1 MREIRMVD
9 LKSQYLKIKNE
20 IDSAIQ
26 NVIDTASFVKSPVIT
41 KFEGDLSDYLGAS
54 HVIACGNG
62 TDALQI
68 SLMALDLSPGDEIIT
83 PVFTFIST
91 VEVICLLGLKPVLID
106 VDPGT
111 FNIDTDAL
119 ESLVTKKTKAIIP
132 VHLFGQCANMNR
144 ITEIASAANIRII
157 EDAAQA
163 MGCNFYMKDNKPLK
177 AGTIGHIGCTSFFP
191 SKNLACFGDGG
202 AIITGDDML
211 AKKIRTIA
219 NHGMQVRY
227 HYDYIGVNSRLDS
240 IQAAILSVK
249 LKYLDSYNMARQKA
263 AGFYDNAFNDVP
275 AISVPFRTE
284 YSDHI
289 FHQYTLKIQNGK
301 RDELKEYLYS
311 KGIPSMIYYP
321 VPLHMQ
327 KAFTSLGH
335 KKGDFPVS
343 EEICEKVISL
353 PMHTELDEEQTKY
366 ISRTVIDFINK

>member
-1 MREIRMVD
+1 MVD
-9 LKSQYLKIKNE
+9 LKSQYLKIKQE

-26 NVIDTASFVKSPVIT
+26 NVIDSAYFVKSPVIT
-41 KFEGDLSDYLGAS
+41 KFESDLSDYLGAP

-68 SLMALDLSPGDEIIT
+68 SLMSLDLKPGDEIIT
-83 PVFTFIST
+83 PVFTFIAT

-106 VDPGT
+106 VDPDT
-111 FNIDTDAL
+111 FNIDTKAL
-119 ESLVTKKTKAIIP
+119 ESIITERTKAIIP
-132 VHLFGQCANMNR
+132 VHLFGQCADMNR
-144 ITEIASAANIRII
+144 ITEITSAANIRII

-163 MGCNFYMKDNKPLK
+163 MGCNFYMKDNKSLK

-202 AIITGDDML
+202 AIITRDDAM

-219 NHGMQVRY
+219 NHGMQVKY

-240 IQAAILSVK
+240 IQAAILGVK

-263 AGFYDNAFNDVP
+263 AGFYDNAFKDIP
-275 AISVPFRTE
+275 AINIPLRAP

-301 RDELKEYLYS
+301 RNELKEYLHS

-321 VPLHMQ
+321 VPLHLQ
-327 KAFTSLGH
+327 KAFAFLGH
-335 KKGDFPVS
+335 KKGDFPAS
-343 EEICEKVISL
+343 EEICEKVLSL
-353 PMHTELDEEQTKY
+353 PMHTELDEEQTNY
-366 ISRTVIDFINK
+366 INRTVIDFINK

>member
-9 LKSQYLKIKNE
+9 LKSQYLKIKQE

-26 NVIDTASFVKSPVIT
+26 NVIDSASFVKSPVVA
-41 KFEGDLSDYLGAS
+41 KFERDLSDYLGAP

-68 SLMALDLSPGDEIIT
+68 SLMALDLKPGDEIIT
-83 PVFTFIST
+83 PVFTFIAT

-106 VDPGT
+106 VNPDT

-119 ESLVTKKTKAIIP
+119 EALVTDRTKAIIP
-132 VHLFGQCANMNR
+132 VHLFGQCAEMNR
-144 ITEIASAANIRII
+144 ITQIASAANIRII

-202 AIITGDDML
+202 AIITRDDIL

-219 NHGMQVRY
+219 NHGMQVKY
-227 HYDYIGVNSRLDS
+227 HYDYVGVNSRLDS

-249 LKYLDSYNMARQKA
+249 LKYLDSYNKARQKA
-263 AGFYDNAFNDVP
+263 AGFYDNAFRDIP
-275 AISVPFRTE
+275 AINLPFRAP
-284 YSDHI
+284 YSEHI

-301 RDELKEYLYS
+301 RDELKEYLHS

-321 VPLHMQ
+321 VPLHLQ
-327 KAFTSLGH
+327 KAFAFLGY
-335 KKGDFPVS
+335 KKGDFPAS
-343 EEICEKVISL
+343 EEICEKVLSL

>member
-9 LKSQYLKIKNE
+9 LKSQYLKIKQE
-20 IDSAIQ
+20 IDGAIQ
-26 NVIDTASFVKSPVIT
+26 NVIDTASFVKSPVVA
-41 KFEGDLSDYLGAS
+41 KFESDLSDYLGAP

-68 SLMALDLSPGDEIIT
+68 SLMALDISPGDEIIT
-83 PVFTFIST
+83 PVFTFIAT

-106 VDPGT
+106 VDPDT
-111 FNIDTDAL
+111 FNIDTNAL
-119 ESLVTKKTKAIIP
+119 ESMVTERTKAIIP
-132 VHLFGQCANMNR
+132 VHLFGQCADMNR
-144 ITEIASAANIRII
+144 ITKIASAANIRII

-163 MGCNFYMKDNKPLK
+163 MGCNFHMKGNKPLK

-202 AIITGDDML
+202 AIITGDDIL

-219 NHGMQVRY
+219 NHGMQVKY
-227 HYDYIGVNSRLDS
+227 HYDYVGVNSRLDS

-249 LKYLDSYNMARQKA
+249 LKYLDSYNKARQKA
-263 AGFYDNAFNDVP
+263 AGFYDNAFRDIP
-275 AISVPFRTE
+275 AIKTPIRSPYT
-284 YSDHI
+284 DHI

-301 RDELKEYLYS
+301 RDKLKEYLHS

-321 VPLHMQ
+321 VPLHLQ
-327 KAFTSLGH
+327 KAFAFLGH
-335 KKGDFPVS
+335 KKGDFPAS
-343 EEICEKVISL
+343 EEICEKVLSL